1 MQIYTSEKDKFMT
14 RRIVITSGKGGVGKT
29 TIVSGLGISLASKG
43 YKVLLVDMDFGLNNL
58 DVVMGI
64 ENKIVY
70 DIIDVLEGK
79 CLPRQ
84 AVVQDFY
91 ESNLYIFPST
101 HSFCRVKFGAK
112 ELSEIID
119 QIENLFDFVLI
130 DCPAG
135 IDGGFKRAVE
145 CGGEHIVI
153 TTPHLSAV
161 RDADKVISAI
171 ISHLHKKPYIIIN
184 RARGDLILDGEMLS
198 ESTINEYL
206 AGELIGVVPED
217 DEVSIQMYRGGRLN
231 ENSET
236 YRSLMMIAGNI
247 VNGENKIFDCT
258 KKYKGLL
265 GGIRK
270 KIRRKV

>member
-1 MQIYTSEKDKFMT
+1 MT

-29 TIVSGLGISLASKG
+29 TIVSGLGMALAGKG

-84 AVVQDFY
+84 AVVQDFF
-91 ESNLYIFPST
+91 ENNLYIFPSS
-101 HSFCRVKFGAK
+101 HSFCKVKFGAK
-112 ELSEIID
+112 ELSAIISE
-119 QIENLFDFVLI
+119 IENLFDFVLI

-145 CGGEHIVI
+145 CANEHIVI

-161 RDADKVISAI
+161 RDADKVVNVIL
-171 ISHLHKKPYIIIN
+171 SHLQVRPYVIIN
-184 RARGDLILDGEMLS
+184 RARGDLILDGDMLS
-198 ESTINEYL
+198 IGTIKDYL
-206 AGELIGVVPED
+206 TGELIGVIPED
-217 DEVSIQMYRGGRLN
+217 DEVSIQMYKGGRF
-231 ENSET
+231 NSNSDT
-236 YRSLMMIAGNI
+236 HQSLMLIANNLI
-247 VNGENKIFDCT
+247 NGENNIFDCT
-258 KKYKGLL
+258 KKYKGFL

-270 KIRRKV
+270 KIKRKV